1 MSKFGKDNNRKRH
14 ANERMRTSFAN
25 SGRIAGMGI
34 LHDNYSEDSF
44 PDPRYCYIGTP
55 VKKPETEEEKNF
67 KKYGGKVRRYKL
79 SKEEIAKLSKEDKP

>member
-44 PDPRYCYIGTP
+44 PGPRYHYIGEP
-55 VKKPETEEEKNF
+55 VKKPETEEEKHF
-67 KKYGGKVRRYKL
+67 KKYGGEVIRYKL
-79 SKEEIAKLSKEDKP
+79 SKAELAKLSKEDKP